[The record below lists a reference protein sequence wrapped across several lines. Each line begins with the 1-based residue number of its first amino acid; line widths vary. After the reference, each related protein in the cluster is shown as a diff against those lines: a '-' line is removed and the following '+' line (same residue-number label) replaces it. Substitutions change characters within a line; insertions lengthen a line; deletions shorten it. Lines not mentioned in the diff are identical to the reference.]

1 MLASCTSTCRIM
13 PVVSTVP
20 LALAAFDFFASIV
33 ATNPSLLRRLHR
45 LTVDDGRAG
54 SRLAPLFLAHP
65 FAQGGVHALPDP
77 GVAPG
82 AEVAPH
88 RGPRRKL
95 MRQGS
100 PLASRAVQVQNGID
114 HFTHLGGSGVFPW
127 LGRGDQRFQD
137 PPLVVAHIDFDSFF
151 AASSHLFSSLVP
163 F

>member
-65 FAQGGVHALPDP
+65 FAQGGVHTLPDP

-88 RGPRRKL
+88 RGPGWKF
-95 MRQGS
+95 MGQGS
-100 PLASRAVQVQNGID
+100 PLAPSAIQVQKGID
-114 HFTHLGGSGVFPW
+114 HFTHIGGSGVSPW
-127 LGRGDQRFQD
+127 LGRRDQRFED
-137 PPLVVAHIDFDSFF
+137 LPLVLGHITRIV
-151 AASSHLFSSLVP
+151 SSLH
-163 F
+163 